1 MEIRVISLNVRLVNN
16 LRKNTVVPTH
26 VQCGWFGKSGIHAV
40 SHVVM
45 VNGHDIALAKVVV
58 RAIAA
63 AKVEVISIKENAAQK
78 LSARDM
84 STG

>member
-1 MEIRVISLNVRLVNN
+1 M
-16 LRKNTVVPTH
+16 
-26 VQCGWFGKSGIHAV
+26 

-58 RAIAA
+58 RVIAA
-63 AKVEVISIKENAAQK
+63 AKVGGISIKENAAQK